1 MAQIPRI
8 RRIGVDGLERVR
20 ELALMIW
27 PKCYR
32 NIIPPDRIDGMLATL
47 YSLDALEQEMMVNGH
62 VFWLA
67 QVGSFDVGYASACLT
82 GDRLWLKKLY
92 VMNDYRGLSI
102 GQLFM
107 AEALAAFPQA
117 RQFALN
123 VNHDNVPAINYYLKN
138 GFAVEAKLAV
148 RMGPY
153 DFTDLVMVKDIEA
166 VARTA

>member
-1 MAQIPRI
+1 MPHAPRI
-8 RRIGVDGLERVR
+8 RRIGADELERVR

-47 YSLDALEQEMMVNGH
+47 YSLDALDQEMIVDGH

-67 QVGSFDVGYASACLT
+67 RVGSFDVGYASALQT
-82 GDRLWLKKLY
+82 GERLWLKKLY

-102 GQLFM
+102 GRLFM
-107 AEALAAFPQA
+107 EEALAAFPSTQ
-117 RQFALN
+117 QFALN
-123 VNHDNVPAINYYLKN
+123 VNHDNTPAINYYLKN
-138 GFAVEAKLAV
+138 GFMVEAKLAV
-148 RMGPY
+148 KMGPY

-166 VARTA
+166 QAKTA